1 MENKNLP
8 ESYKGYSTE
17 DLLKT
22 LAEIRSKEGTSAPRE
37 KILALSQMMREYDL
51 GVFSKMDK
59 ES

>member
-22 LAEIRSKEGTSAPRE
+22 LAEIRSKKGTSAARE
-37 KILALSQMMREYDL
+37 KILALSQMVREYDL